1 MGWIAVPAWLC
12 GCTIEAAPRSSD
24 RLRDLLDE
32 GVYGSVTIPLGRAP
46 APVPDDT
53 TPPTTFPGTPD
64 IRVAP
69 GGLIAEPTPV
79 SREQIRAIIS
89 AAMRR

>member
-1 MGWIAVPAWLC
+1 LLSVVC
-12 GCTIEAAPRSSD
+12 GCTPDESPRASD

-46 APVPDDT
+46 AAMPDDT
-53 TPPTTFPGTPD
+53 TPPTTLPGTPD

-69 GGLIAEPTPV
+69 GGLIAEPTPA
-79 SREQIRAIIS
+79 SREQIRAIIN